1 MMRLEELVRQLQL
14 AYGDGL
20 RSVVL
25 FGSAVAG
32 EHHPKKSDYN
42 VLVVVDSLP
51 LDRLR
56 AVAAVSKAW
65 AEDGNPPPMT
75 FTTSEWKSSSD
86 IFPMEYADILERHR
100 VLFGD
105 PPFDGIRVSPS
116 DLRLQVEQQ
125 TMGKLLQLRQATMGA
140 GGDSKLQLGVLEK
153 SLSTLMVIFRGI
165 SRLLG
170 RVPSQDYEELTRTLA
185 ASAGFSAE
193 PFVKVIRHVRGT
205 EKISREN
212 AAGILEEYLAA
223 MERLVA
229 YLNEYNLA
237 RG

>member
-1 MMRLEELVRQLQL
+1 MKLEELVQQLQL
-14 AYGDGL
+14 AYGSGL

-32 EHHPKKSDYN
+32 EHTKKSDYN
-42 VLVVVDSLP
+42 VVVVVDSLP
-51 LDRLR
+51 LQKLR

-65 AEDGNPPPMT
+65 AEAGNPPPLT
-75 FTTSEWKSSSD
+75 FTSSEWRSSAD
-86 IFPMEYADILERHR
+86 IFPMEYADMLERHR
-100 VLFGD
+100 VLFGN
-105 PPFDGIRVSPS
+105 PPFEGIKVAPS
-116 DLRLQVEQQ
+116 DLRLEVEQQ

-140 GGDSKLQLGVLEK
+140 GGDSKLQLEVLEK

-165 SRLLG
+165 SRLHG
-170 RVPSQDYEELTRTLA
+170 QVPSQDYEELTRKLA
-185 ASAGFSAE
+185 ERAGFSPE

-205 EKISREN
+205 DKIPREQ
-212 AAGILEEYLAA
+212 AAGILEGYLGA

-229 YLNEYNLA
+229 YLNEF

>member
-1 MMRLEELVRQLQL
+1 MKLEELVRQLQL
-14 AYGDGL
+14 AYGTGL

-32 EHHPKKSDYN
+32 EHNPKKSDYN
-42 VLVVVDSLP
+42 ILVIVDSLP

-75 FTTSEWKSSSD
+75 FTDREWRSSAD

-100 VLFGD
+100 VLFGN
-105 PPFDGIRVSPS
+105 PPFDGVGVAQS

-140 GGDSKLQLGVLEK
+140 GGDSRLQLDVLEK
-153 SLSTLMVIFRGI
+153 SLSTLMVVFRGV
-165 SRLLG
+165 SRLHG
-170 RVPSQDYEELTRTLA
+170 QVPSQDYEELTRQLA
-185 ASAGFSAE
+185 ERAGFSPD
-193 PFVKVIRHVRGT
+193 PFVTVIRHVRGA
-205 EKISREN
+205 EKILRES
-212 AAGILEEYLAA
+212 AAGILEAYLAA

-229 YLNEYNLA
+229 YLNEF

>member
-1 MMRLEELVRQLQL
+1 MMKLDELVSQLKL

-32 EHHPKKSDYN
+32 EHNPKNSDYN
-42 VLVVVDSLP
+42 VLVIVDSLP
-51 LDRLR
+51 LARLR

-65 AEDGNPPPMT
+65 AGDGNPPPMT
-75 FTTSEWKSSSD
+75 FTASEWKSSAD

-105 PPFDGIRVSPS
+105 SLFDGIRVAPS

-140 GGDSKLQLGVLEK
+140 GGDSRLQLEVLEK
-153 SLSTLMVIFRGI
+153 SLSTLMVIFRGV
-165 SRLLG
+165 SRLAG
-170 RVPSQDYEELTRTLA
+170 QAPSQDYEELTRSLA
-185 ASAGFSAE
+185 ERAGFSPE

-205 EKISREN
+205 EKIPRES
-212 AAGILEEYLAA
+212 AAGILEGYLAA

-229 YLNEYNLA
+229 YLNEF

>member
-1 MMRLEELVRQLQL
+1 MKLEELVKQLEL
-14 AYGDGL
+14 AYGEGL
-20 RSVVL
+20 RSIVL

-32 EHHPKKSDYN
+32 EHNAKKSDYN
-42 VLVVVDSLP
+42 VLVVVDALP
-51 LDRLR
+51 LDKLR

-65 AEDGNPPPMT
+65 AEDGNPPPLT
-75 FTTSEWKSSSD
+75 FTNSEWRSSAD

-100 VLFGD
+100 ILLGI
-105 PPFDGIRVSPS
+105 PPFDGIKVSPS

-140 GGDSKLQLGVLEK
+140 GGDTRLQIEVLEK

-165 SRLLG
+165 SRLHG
-170 RVPSQDYEELTRTLA
+170 QVPSQDYEELTRQLA
-185 ASAGFSAE
+185 QRAGFPPD
-193 PFVKVIRHVRGT
+193 PFVRVIQHVRGT
-205 EKISREN
+205 SKIPRE
-212 AAGILEEYLAA
+212 AAARILEGYLGA

-229 YLNEYNLA
+229 YLDEF

>member
-1 MMRLEELVRQLQL
+1 MKLDELVRQLQL
-14 AYGDGL
+14 AYADAL

-32 EHHPKKSDYN
+32 EHRPNKSDYN
-42 VLVVVDSLP
+42 VLVIVDALP

-75 FTTSEWKSSSD
+75 FTTREWRSSAD

-100 VLFGD
+100 VLYGTL
-105 PPFDGIRVSPS
+105 PVDGVSVKPA
-116 DLRLQVEQQ
+116 DLRLQVEHQ
-125 TMGKLLQLRQATMGA
+125 TMGKLLQLRQAIMGA
-140 GGDSKLQLGVLEK
+140 GGDSALQLEVLEK

-165 SRLLG
+165 VRLHG
-170 RVPSQDYEELTRTLA
+170 QVPSQDYEALTLSVAER
-185 ASAGFSAE
+185 AGFSPEA
-193 PFVKVIRHVRGT
+193 FLRVIRHRRGT
-205 EKISREN
+205 EKLPRDN
-212 AAGILEEYLAA
+212 ASLILEEYLAA

-229 YLNEYNLA
+229 YLDEF

>member
-1 MMRLEELVRQLQL
+1 MMKLEELVSQLKL

-32 EHHPKKSDYN
+32 EHNAKSSDYN
-42 VLVVVDSLP
+42 VLVIVDSLP
-51 LDRLR
+51 LARLR

-65 AEDGNPPPMT
+65 AEDGNPPPLT
-75 FTTSEWKSSSD
+75 FTAREWKSSSD
-86 IFPMEYADILERHR
+86 IFPMEYADILERHQI
-100 VLFGD
+100 LFGD
-105 PPFDGIRVSPS
+105 PPFDGIRVAPS

-125 TMGKLLQLRQATMGA
+125 TMGKPLQLRQATMGA
-140 GGDSKLQLGVLEK
+140 GGDSKLQLEVLEK
-153 SLSTLMVIFRGI
+153 SLSTLMVIFRGV
-165 SRLLG
+165 SRLAG
-170 RVPSQDYEELTRTLA
+170 QAPSQDYEELTSALA
-185 ASAGFSAE
+185 QRAGFSAE

-205 EKISREN
+205 EKIAREA
-212 AAGILEEYLAA
+212 AAGILEGYLAA

-229 YLNEYNLA
+229 YLNEF

>member
-1 MMRLEELVRQLQL
+1 MKLEELVRQLQL
-14 AYGDGL
+14 AYGPGL

-32 EHHPKKSDYN
+32 EHNPKKSDYN
-42 VLVVVDSLP
+42 ILVIVDSLP
-51 LDRLR
+51 LDKLR

-75 FTTSEWKSSSD
+75 FTSNEWRSSAD

-100 VLFGD
+100 VLFGT
-105 PPFDGIRVSPS
+105 PPFEGIRVTPS

-140 GGDSKLQLGVLEK
+140 GGDSRLQLEVLEK
-153 SLSTLMVIFRGI
+153 SLSTLMVIFRGV
-165 SRLLG
+165 SRLHG
-170 RVPSQDYEELTRTLA
+170 QVPSQDYEELTRQLA
-185 ASAGFSAE
+185 QRAGFAPE

-205 EKISREN
+205 EKIPRES
-212 AAGILEEYLAA
+212 AAGILESYLAA
-223 MERLVA
+223 MERLVS
-229 YLNEYNLA
+229 YLNEF

>member
-1 MMRLEELVRQLQL
+1 MMQLDELVRQLQL
-14 AYGDGL
+14 AYGGGL

-32 EHHPKKSDYN
+32 EHNPKKSDYN
-42 VLVVVDSLP
+42 VLVIVDSLP
-51 LDRLR
+51 LERLR

-65 AEDGNPPPMT
+65 AEDGNPPPLT
-75 FTTSEWKSSSD
+75 FTAREWKSSSD

-100 VLFGD
+100 VLYGD

-116 DLRLQVEQQ
+116 DLRLQVENQA
-125 TMGKLLQLRQATMGA
+125 MGKLLQLRQAIMGA
-140 GGDSKLQLGVLEK
+140 GGDSKLQVEVLEK
-153 SLSTLMVIFRGI
+153 SLSTLMVIFRGV
-165 SRLLG
+165 SRLFG
-170 RVPSQDYEELTRTLA
+170 HAPSQDYEELTRSLA
-185 ASAGFSAE
+185 QRAGFSPD

-205 EKISREN
+205 EKIPREN

-229 YLNEYNLA
+229 YVNEYKE
-237 RG
+237 

>member
-1 MMRLEELVRQLQL
+1 MMKLEELVSQLQL

-32 EHHPKKSDYN
+32 EHNPKNSDYN
-42 VLVVVDSLP
+42 VLVIVDSLP
-51 LDRLR
+51 LARLR

-75 FTTSEWKSSSD
+75 FTSSEWKSSAD

-105 PPFDGIRVSPS
+105 PPFDGIRVAPS

-140 GGDSKLQLGVLEK
+140 GGDSKLQLDVLEK
-153 SLSTLMVIFRGI
+153 SLSTLMVIFRGV
-165 SRLLG
+165 SRLVG
-170 RVPSQDYEELTRTLA
+170 QAPSQDYEELTRTL
-185 ASAGFSAE
+185 SVRAGFSPD
-193 PFVKVIRHVRGT
+193 PFVKVIRHVRGS

-212 AAGILEEYLAA
+212 AAGILEGYLAA

-229 YLNEYNLA
+229 YLNEF

>member
-1 MMRLEELVRQLQL
+1 MMKLEELVKQLEL

-20 RSVVL
+20 RAVVL

-32 EHHPKKSDYN
+32 EHVPRKSDYN
-42 VLVVVDSLP
+42 VLVIVDALP
-51 LDRLR
+51 LERLR

-75 FTTSEWKSSSD
+75 FTTSEWRSSGD

-100 VLFGD
+100 VLFGT
-105 PPFDGIRVSPS
+105 PPFDGIKVAPS

-140 GGDSKLQLGVLEK
+140 GGDSRLQLEVLEK

-165 SRLLG
+165 SRLHG
-170 RVPSQDYEELTRTLA
+170 QAPSQDYEELSRQLA
-185 ASAGFSAE
+185 ARAGFSPD
-193 PFVKVIRHVRGT
+193 PFMKVIRHVRGT
-205 EKISREN
+205 SKIPRESASR
-212 AAGILEEYLAA
+212 ILEGYLSA

-229 YLNEYNLA
+229 YLNEF

>member
-1 MMRLEELVRQLQL
+1 MKLDELVRQLQL
-14 AYGDGL
+14 AYADAL

-32 EHHPKKSDYN
+32 EHRPNKSDYN
-42 VLVVVDSLP
+42 VLVIVDALP

-75 FTTSEWKSSSD
+75 FTTREWKSSAD

-100 VLFGD
+100 VLYGTL
-105 PPFDGIRVSPS
+105 PVDGVSVKPA
-116 DLRLQVEQQ
+116 DLRLQVEHQ
-125 TMGKLLQLRQATMGA
+125 TMGKLLQLRQAIMGA
-140 GGDSKLQLGVLEK
+140 GGDSALQLEVLEK

-165 SRLLG
+165 VRLHG
-170 RVPSQDYEELTRTLA
+170 QVPSQDYEALT
-185 ASAGFSAE
+185 ASVAERAGFSPEA
-193 PFVKVIRHVRGT
+193 FVRVIRHTRGT
-205 EKISREN
+205 EKLPREN
-212 AAGILEEYLAA
+212 ASLILEEYLAA

-229 YLNEYNLA
+229 YLNEF

>member
-1 MMRLEELVRQLQL
+1 MKLDELVRQLHL
-14 AYGDGL
+14 AYGDAL

-32 EHHPKKSDYN
+32 EHRPNKSDYN
-42 VLVVVDSLP
+42 VLVIVDGLP

-75 FTTSEWKSSSD
+75 FTTREWRSSAD

-100 VLFGD
+100 VLYGTL
-105 PPFDGIRVSPS
+105 PIDGVSVRPA
-116 DLRLQVEQQ
+116 DLRLQVEHQ
-125 TMGKLLQLRQATMGA
+125 TMGKLLQLRQAIMGA
-140 GGDSKLQLGVLEK
+140 GGDSALQLDVLEK

-165 SRLLG
+165 VRLHG
-170 RVPSQDYEELTRTLA
+170 QVPSQDYEALA
-185 ASAGFSAE
+185 LSVAERAGFSPDA
-193 PFVKVIRHVRGT
+193 FVKVIRHTRGT
-205 EKISREN
+205 EKLPRDKASS
-212 AAGILEEYLAA
+212 ILEQYLAA

-229 YLNEYNLA
+229 YLDEF

>member
-1 MMRLEELVRQLQL
+1 MKLEELVRQLQL
-14 AYGDGL
+14 AYGNGL

-32 EHHPKKSDYN
+32 EHHKKSDYN

-51 LDRLR
+51 LERLR
-56 AVAAVSKAW
+56 AVSAVSKAW
-65 AEDGNPPPMT
+65 SEDGNPAPMT
-75 FTTSEWKSSSD
+75 FTVNEWKSSAD

-100 VLFGD
+100 ILYGD
-105 PPFDGIRVSPS
+105 APFEGIKVAPS

-140 GGDSKLQLGVLEK
+140 GGDSKLQLEVLEK

-165 SRLLG
+165 ARLHG
-170 RVPSQDYEELTRTLA
+170 EVPSQDYEALVRSLATR
-185 ASAGFSAE
+185 AGFSPD
-193 PFVKVIRHVRGT
+193 PFVRVVRHVRGV
-205 EKISREN
+205 EKIARED
-212 AAGILEEYLAA
+212 AAKILESYLAS

-229 YLNEYNLA
+229 YLNEF

>member
-1 MMRLEELVRQLQL
+1 MMKLEELVRQLQL
-14 AYGDGL
+14 AYGGGL

-32 EHHPKKSDYN
+32 EHRGKKSDYN
-42 VLVVVDSLP
+42 VLVIVDSLP
-51 LDRLR
+51 LERLR

-75 FTTSEWKSSSD
+75 FTANEWKSSAD

-105 PPFDGIRVSPS
+105 APFDGIRVTPS

-140 GGDSKLQLGVLEK
+140 GGDSRLQLEVLEK
-153 SLSTLMVIFRGI
+153 SLSTLMVIFRGV
-165 SRLLG
+165 SRLQG
-170 RVPSQDYEELTRTLA
+170 HAPSQDYEELTRNLA
-185 ASAGFSAE
+185 KHAGFSPD
-193 PFVKVIRHVRGT
+193 PFVKVIRHARGT
-205 EKISREN
+205 EKISRES
-212 AAGILEEYLAA
+212 AAGILEGYLAA

-229 YLNEYNLA
+229 YLNGF

>member
-1 MMRLEELVRQLQL
+1 MMKLDELVRQLQL
-14 AYGDGL
+14 AYADAL

-32 EHHPKKSDYN
+32 EHRPNKSDYN
-42 VLVVVDSLP
+42 VLVIVDGLP

-75 FTTSEWKSSSD
+75 FTAREWRSSAD

-100 VLFGD
+100 VLYGTL
-105 PPFDGIRVSPS
+105 PVDGLRVNPA
-116 DLRLQVEQQ
+116 DLRLQVEHQ
-125 TMGKLLQLRQATMGA
+125 TMGKLLQLRQAIMGA
-140 GGDSKLQLGVLEK
+140 GGDTALQLEVLEK

-165 SRLLG
+165 VRMHG
-170 RVPSQDYEELTRTLA
+170 QVPSQDYEALTVSVAER
-185 ASAGFSAE
+185 AGFSPE
-193 PFVKVIRHVRGT
+193 PFVRVIRHARGT
-205 EKISREN
+205 EKLPRDNTSK
-212 AAGILEEYLAA
+212 ILGEYLAA

-229 YLNEYNLA
+229 YLDEF